1 MEAAGNP
8 WNLEVEPGLS
18 PFVSQKATLSS
29 IHCSLMLAKCN
40 AYKAW
45 QKAVPTEL
53 AVLQAQAFISS
64 SVNEGILGATTLP
77 RWKGCS

>member
-1 MEAAGNP
+1 MEAAGTFR
-8 WNLEVEPGLS
+8 NLEVESGPS

-45 QKAVPTEL
+45 QKAVPKEL
-53 AVLQAQAFISS
+53 AVLQAQAFIPS
-64 SVNEGILGATTLP
+64 SVNGEILGAATLP